1 MLTRFG
7 ELQEYRA
14 HVAARRQAGRVSRGS
29 GIHTDESGEGALRRE
44 ISRLRVALARAERE
58 AMFDPLTGC
67 LNRRGWTEALR
78 SEERRCSRHRLDAVV
93 VILDLDGLKAVNDTE
108 GHDAGDR
115 RLIDCGEALLRAVRA
130 EDSVARLGGDEFA
143 VLAVQT
149 GRRAPE
155 ALIANLERALE
166 AADVKASLGWALRS
180 RHAGLAG
187 AVTEADRRM
196 LASKGTRAGA
206 R

>member
-1 MLTRFG
+1 MAGAERSFG
-7 ELQEYRA
+7 
-14 HVAARRQAGRVSRGS
+14 GS
-29 GIHTDESGEGALRRE
+29 AIHRDESGEGALREE
-44 ISRLRVALARAERE
+44 IRRLRAALARAERE

-78 SEERRCSRHRLDAVV
+78 GEERRCDRHRLDAVV
-93 VILDLDGLKAVNDTE
+93 VILDLDGLKAINDTE

-115 RLIDCGEALLRAVRA
+115 SLIACGDALRAAVRA

-149 GRRAPE
+149 TCLRPE
-155 ALIANLERALE
+155 ALVAHIERSLE
-166 AADVKASLGWALRS
+166 AACVRASLGWALRS
-180 RHAGLAG
+180 RHTGLAD

-196 LASKGTRAGA
+196 LASKCARAGA